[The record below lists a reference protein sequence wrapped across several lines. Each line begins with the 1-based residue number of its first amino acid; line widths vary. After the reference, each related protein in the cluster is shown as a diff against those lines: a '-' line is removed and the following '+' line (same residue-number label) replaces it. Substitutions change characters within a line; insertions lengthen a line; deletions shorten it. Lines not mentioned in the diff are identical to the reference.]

1 MKFIT
6 LALLISIW
14 LPSISLAQSY
24 EPLKSRGH
32 LPSDFT
38 LAPATKYENL
48 VDGISSIARKRGRA
62 IEKQFYLKSSFVI
75 DELLKSGKVL
85 FNDPLTTYI
94 NEVADSLLI
103 AEPALRKELRFY
115 AVRSASANAF
125 ATHEGIIFVNLGL
138 LARLENEAQLAFV
151 LAHEIIHYE
160 ESHALNLFA
169 NTTSHQHN
177 GEMGLLREQSL
188 EKELLS
194 KQQFSRD
201 LEMEADRRGFDL
213 FSTSNY
219 SSANLTSLFDMLSIN
234 NRPIENL
241 TFQGSFFETEYLKFP
256 SRLFLNV
263 NNPADAAALKVR
275 NSTHPDI
282 PLRKKIIN
290 DIATDNP
297 HYKKTFLVASS
308 LFYRLRDKARY
319 ELSYLYL
326 NDNNYYSAIYNS
338 YVLLKQGEKSVYLEK
353 CIAKALQGFVY
364 FRNAKKTNKVEIHHD
379 YVRGEIQEL
388 HYFVNKLK
396 NEELNVMALSY
407 VWELHK
413 KYPEDE
419 ELKNITLGLFQQMVN
434 FHYDKLDA
442 FYRKAPSFET
452 SMAMAEVDNS
462 VPKNEWD
469 KDFIRYAFVKYL
481 KDPEFL
487 NYFNSS
493 KKQKHIQLQKAEF
506 AQSERGQNIQKNR
519 NRKIEEEGQALGI
532 NKIVIVNPHYI
543 KFDKTRKKGKQK
555 LFIESE
561 EARQSFRKKIWKN
574 ARMLDLQT
582 SILDIKSL
590 KTTDS
595 QKYNDI
601 SVLNEWVD
609 QQLDFDQFDMPS
621 FNQDR
626 VNEIAQKYNTEYFV
640 WMGVVNKKER
650 KNLLNSLSEF
660 YMPYNGLYNLLTPA
674 YESLFFAVVYDV
686 KNYELKMVK
695 MEFIKQKD
703 HDSIINAHIYDTFL
717 QIKKEQ

>member
-1 MKFIT
+1 MRFI
-6 LALLISIW
+6 ALILLMSIW

-32 LPSDFT
+32 LPDDFT
-38 LAPATKYENL
+38 LAPSTKYENL
-48 VDGISSIARKRGRA
+48 VNGISSMARKSGRA
-62 IEKQFYLKSSFVI
+62 IEEQFYLKSSFII

-85 FNDPLTTYI
+85 FNDPLTTYV

-103 AEPALRKELRFY
+103 SKPALRKELRFY

-169 NTTSHQHN
+169 NATSHQHS
-177 GEMGLLREQSL
+177 GEKGLLREQSL

-201 LEMEADRRGFDL
+201 LEMDADRRGFAL

-219 SSANLTSLFDMLSIN
+219 SSANLTSLFDMLAIN

-241 TFQGSFFETEYLKFP
+241 TFQGSFFETDYLKFP
-256 SRLFLNV
+256 NRLFLNV

-282 PLRKKIIN
+282 TIRKKVIE
-290 DIATDNP
+290 DISLENP
-297 HYKKTFLVASS
+297 HYKKTFLVAST
-308 LFYRLRDKARY
+308 LFYKLREKARY

-338 YVLLKQGEKSVYLEK
+338 YVLLKQGEKSIYLEK

-364 FRNAKKTNKVEIHHD
+364 FRNAKRTNKVEIHHD

-388 HYFVNKLK
+388 HYFLNKLK
-396 NEELNVMALSY
+396 NDELNVMALSY
-407 VWELHK
+407 VWELYE
-413 KYPEDE
+413 KYPNDE
-419 ELKNITLGLFQQMVN
+419 ELKDITLGLFQQMVN
-434 FHYDKLDA
+434 YHYDKLDA

-452 SMAMAEVDNS
+452 SMAAAEMDNN
-462 VPKNEWD
+462 VLKNGWD

-487 NYFNSS
+487 NFFRSS

-506 AQSERGQNIQKNR
+506 AKSKHGKSILKNR

-543 KFDKTRKKGKQK
+543 KFDKTRRKGKQK

-561 EARQSFRKKIWKN
+561 TARQNFRKKIWKN

-582 SILDIKSL
+582 SILDIKNL

-595 QKYNDI
+595 KKYNDI
-601 SVLNEWVD
+601 SVLNEWFD
-609 QQLDFDQFDMPS
+609 QQLDFDEFNMPS

-626 VNEIAQKYNTEYFV
+626 VDEIAKKYNTKYFV

-650 KNLLNSLSEF
+650 RNLLNSLSEF

-674 YESLFFAVVYDV
+674 YESLFFAIVYDV

-717 QIKKEQ
+717 QVKKEK

>member
-1 MKFIT
+1 MRFI
-6 LALLISIW
+6 ALVLITSIW
-14 LPSISLAQSY
+14 LPSVLLAQSY
-24 EPLKSRGH
+24 KPLESKGH

-38 LAPATKYENL
+38 LAPSTKYENL
-48 VDGISSIARKRGRA
+48 VDGISSMARKRGRA
-62 IEKQFYLKSSFVI
+62 IEEQFYLKSSFVI

-85 FNDPLTTYI
+85 FNAPLTAYV
-94 NEVADSLLI
+94 NEVGDSLLI
-103 AEPALRKELRFY
+103 ADPKLREELRFY
-115 AVRSASANAF
+115 VVRSASANAF

-151 LAHEIIHYE
+151 LAHEIIHYK

-169 NTTSHQHN
+169 NATSHEHN
-177 GEMGLLREQSL
+177 SKKGLLRTQSL

-201 LEMEADRRGFDL
+201 LEMDADRRGFEL

-241 TFQGSFFETEYLKFP
+241 TFKGSFFETDYLKFP
-256 SRLFLNV
+256 NRLFLNSS
-263 NNPADAAALKVR
+263 NPADAAALKVR

-282 PLRKKIIN
+282 TLRKKAIKN
-290 DIATDNP
+290 IATDNP

-308 LFYRLRDKARY
+308 LFYKLREKARY

-338 YVLLKQGEKSVYLEK
+338 YVLLNQGKKSIYLEK

-364 FRNAKKTNKVEIHHD
+364 FRNAKKTNKVEIHHN

-396 NEELNVMALSY
+396 NDELNVMALSY
-407 VWELHK
+407 VWELYK
-413 KYPEDE
+413 KHPNDD

-434 FHYDKLDA
+434 SHYDKLDA
-442 FYRKAPSFET
+442 FYRKSPSFET
-452 SMAMAEVDNS
+452 SMAATDMSAKS
-462 VPKNEWD
+462 PKTNRD

-487 NYFNSS
+487 NFFKSS
-493 KKQKHIQLQKAEF
+493 KKQKHIQRQKAEF
-506 AQSERGQNIQKNR
+506 AKSKHGQSIQKNR
-519 NRKIEEEGQALGI
+519 NRRIEEEGQALGI
-532 NKIVIVNPHYI
+532 DKIVVVNPHYL
-543 KFDKTRKKGKQK
+543 KFDKTRRKGKQK

-561 EARQSFRKKIWKN
+561 EARQNFRKKIWKHS
-574 ARMLDLQT
+574 RMLDLQT
-582 SILDIKSL
+582 SILDIKNL
-590 KTTDS
+590 KSNDT

-601 SVLNEWVD
+601 SILNEWFD
-609 QQLDFDQFDMPS
+609 QQLDFDQFNMPS

-626 VNEIAQKYNTEYFV
+626 VNQIAKKYNTDYFV
-640 WMGVVNKKER
+640 WMGVVNKKEKR
-650 KNLLNSLSEF
+650 NFLNSLSEF

-703 HDSIINAHIYDTFL
+703 HSSIINAHIYDTFL
-717 QIKKEQ
+717 QIKKKK

>member
-1 MKFIT
+1 MRFI
-6 LALLISIW
+6 ALILLMSIW

-32 LPSDFT
+32 LPDDFT
-38 LAPATKYENL
+38 LAPSTKYENL
-48 VDGISSIARKRGRA
+48 VNGISSMARKSGRA
-62 IEKQFYLKSSFVI
+62 IEEQFYLKSSFII

-85 FNDPLTTYI
+85 FNDPLTTYV

-103 AEPALRKELRFY
+103 SKPALRKELRFY

-169 NTTSHQHN
+169 NATSHQHN
-177 GEMGLLREQSL
+177 GEKGLLREKSL

-201 LEMEADRRGFDL
+201 LEMDADRRGFAL

-219 SSANLTSLFDMLSIN
+219 SSANLTSLFDMLAIN

-241 TFQGSFFETEYLKFP
+241 TFQGSFFETDYLKFP
-256 SRLFLNV
+256 NRLFLNV

-282 PLRKKIIN
+282 TIRKKVIEEISV
-290 DIATDNP
+290 DNP
-297 HYKKTFLVASS
+297 HYKKTFLVAST
-308 LFYRLRDKARY
+308 LFYKLREKARY

-338 YVLLKQGEKSVYLEK
+338 YVLLKQGKKSIYLEK

-364 FRNAKKTNKVEIHHD
+364 FRNAKRTNKVEIHHD

-396 NEELNVMALSY
+396 NDELNVMALSY
-407 VWELHK
+407 VWELYE
-413 KYPEDE
+413 KYPNDE

-434 FHYDKLDA
+434 YHYDKLDA

-452 SMAMAEVDNS
+452 SMAAAEMDNN
-462 VPKNEWD
+462 VPKNGWD

-487 NYFNSS
+487 NFFRSS

-506 AQSERGQNIQKNR
+506 DKSKHGKSILKNR

-543 KFDKTRKKGKQK
+543 KFDKTRRKGKQK

-561 EARQSFRKKIWKN
+561 TARQSFRKKIWKN

-582 SILDIKSL
+582 SILDIKNL

-595 QKYNDI
+595 KKYNDI
-601 SVLNEWVD
+601 SVLNEWFD
-609 QQLDFDQFDMPS
+609 QQLDFDEFNMPS

-626 VNEIAQKYNTEYFV
+626 VDEIAKKYNTEYFV

-650 KNLLNSLSEF
+650 RNLLNSLSEF

-674 YESLFFAVVYDV
+674 YESLFFAIVYDV

-717 QIKKEQ
+717 QVKKEK